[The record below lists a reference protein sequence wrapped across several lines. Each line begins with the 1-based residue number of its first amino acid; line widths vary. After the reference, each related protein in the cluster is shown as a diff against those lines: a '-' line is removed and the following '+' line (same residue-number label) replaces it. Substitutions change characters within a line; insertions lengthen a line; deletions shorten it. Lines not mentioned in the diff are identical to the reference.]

1 MGTQVN
7 INGITG
13 QSPFNIYVCL
23 TEGTQCI
30 FIDKIENTP
39 YDFIIP
45 PPYDTLSS
53 YMLKIID
60 GNNSVITG
68 QTTVTGL

>member
-13 QSPFNIYVCL
+13 QSPFNIYICL
-23 TEGTQCI
+23 TGGSQCI
-30 FIDKIENTP
+30 FIDKIENNS
-39 YDFIIP
+39 YEFLIP
-45 PPYDTLSS
+45 PPYDALHS

-60 GNNSVITG
+60 GNNSIITG
-68 QTTVTGL
+68 QTIVTG

>member
-1 MGTQVN
+1 MGIQVN

-13 QSPFNIYVCL
+13 QSPFNIYICL
-23 TEGTQCI
+23 TGGTQCI
-30 FIDKIENTP
+30 FIDKTENNT
-39 YDFIIP
+39 YQFLIP

-60 GNNSVITG
+60 GNNSIITG
-68 QTTVTGL
+68 QTIVTG

>member
-13 QSPFNIYVCL
+13 QTPFYIYICL
-23 TEGTQCI
+23 TGSSECI
-30 FIDKIENTP
+30 FIDTTENNT
-39 YDFIIP
+39 YEFLIP

-60 GNNSVITG
+60 GNNSIITG
-68 QTTVTGL
+68 QTIVTG